1 VTTEVY
7 THVTAAHL
15 RDDFDRAHPRARR
28 DHYGPAKNAD
38 SSKTSA

>member
-15 RDDFDRAHPRARR
+15 REDFDRAHPRSRR
-28 DHYGPAKNAD
+28 SG
-38 SSKTSA
+38 